1 MKYMKYSPFLVLLAM
16 GVFSLGFASFA
27 DAHPHVTIELMETH
41 SHDLYAS
48 EDFMVHTYDYVILF
62 IQQIQ
67 SIILG

>member
-41 SHDLYAS
+41 SHDLYAAFHS
-48 EDFMVHTYDYVILF
+48 CSGHCGHTC
-62 IQQIQ
+62 
-67 SIILG
+67 